1 MLVFIAM
8 VRHLY
13 PLCLIN
19 SLAPFVCLSDSL
31 PSSPSGVHLIE
42 RSKSRQILKQ
52 FTLRELDRWGYKP
65 GILFYFEVKL
75 DRKETTS
82 IEFGTRD
89 GLKMANLLTDYAHA
103 LIQEVELQ
111 KVSRMSL
118 HVQRDL
124 DADERNFLRLSTNAS
139 SLKSQNKNQSSVATG
154 APVPP
159 PPPPP
164 PPPPSKRNSLPNG
177 IPLLPVEKS
186 SPRAHRASFS
196 ATATPPPPPPKKPIV
211 PAGSLAPQRLPG
223 FGALAPETRLSA
235 RGSPTVPPPPP
246 PPPKSSNRPS
256 HRPEIPSQIQPPPYH
271 HQCATIIQSNYRG
284 YALRSSWIKEDA
296 AILIQS
302 VYRGYAER
310 CRVAVL
316 LEEMYRSGQLEL
328 LDEES

>member
-1 MLVFIAM
+1 MISS
-8 VRHLY
+8 
-13 PLCLIN
+13 
-19 SLAPFVCLSDSL
+19 SLSL
-31 PSSPSGVHLIE
+31 LSGVHLIE

-75 DRKETTS
+75 DRKESTS

-103 LIQEVELQ
+103 LIQEAEIQ
-111 KVSRMSL
+111 KVHRMSL
-118 HVQRDL
+118 RVQQTI
-124 DADERNFLRLSTNAS
+124 DADERNLMSLSASSKSQQGMSTTSLRLETSST
-139 SLKSQNKNQSSVATG
+139 
-154 APVPP
+154 

-177 IPLLPVEKS
+177 NSILSVEQ
-186 SPRAHRASFS
+186 SPRAHRASFT
-196 ATATPPPPPPKKPIV
+196 ATTAAQPTPPPPPPSKQV
-211 PAGSLAPQRLPG
+211 DSLSPKRLPG
-223 FGALAPETRLSA
+223 LGTAAPAPAASRLSV
-235 RGSPTVPPPPP
+235 RGSPSAPPPPP
-246 PPPKSSNRPS
+246 PPPKTSNRPF
-256 HRPEIPSQIQPPPYH
+256 SQRLDQPQPPPYH
-271 HQCATIIQSNYRG
+271 HQCAIMIQSNYRG

-296 AILIQS
+296 SIVIQS